1 MPGLWKNLYRQ
12 HTTTKIQCANPD
24 PEIVNFINLF
34 FCRAPFS
41 NSITNRTFFLN
52 GNCYWFAV
60 ILKERF
66 KDYLPT
72 IWYDA
77 INNHFYTEIKGILYD
92 ANPLCAYIP
101 STPINYD
108 SFYIWE
114 DYKKFDPTHAKRIE
128 AQCIN
133 FTWEDEN

>member
-1 MPGLWKNLYRQ
+1 MPGLWKDLYRQ
-12 HTTTKIQCANPD
+12 HTTSKVQCANPD
-24 PEIVNFINLF
+24 PKIINFINKF
-34 FCRAPFS
+34 FCRAPIS
-41 NSITNRTFFLN
+41 DRSIFLN

-72 IWYDA
+72 IWYDT

-92 ANPLCAYIP
+92 AHPLGAYIP
-101 STPINYD
+101 SAPINYD
-108 SFYIWE
+108 SFYIWG

-133 FTWEDEN
+133 FTWEDKN

>member
-1 MPGLWKNLYRQ
+1 MPGLWKDLYRQ

-24 PEIVNFINLF
+24 PNVVNFINNF
-34 FCRAPFS
+34 FHHTISDRQM
-41 NSITNRTFFLN
+41 FLH

-72 IWYDA
+72 IWYDT
-77 INNHFYTEIKGILYD
+77 IDNHFYTEIKGILYD
-92 ANPLCAYIP
+92 ALGAYIP
-101 STPINYD
+101 FTPINYD

-128 AQCIN
+128 TQCIN
-133 FTWEDEN
+133 FTWEDGN